1 MINLFKK
8 FSTVSTTA
16 IAVFCSFACSDK
28 VAGTAEEPNQF
39 AYRDSSSS
47 EEIDSINDTLSYSS
61 SSRIIDPVISSSSSR
76 KDGDGTVPIPIT
88 GSSSSTTLDI
98 ELPIGGNGQAGHSGS
113 VYASLDDYLRA
124 YNITEVAFD
133 TNVLAYNKTFDN
145 SRNTDESAKVA
156 ELRTLGLHKITSE
169 NAIGLAKLFLGTTIF
184 MNGKVYEKDGNI
196 SFQTD
201 GCPLYILN
209 ITDTSPAVHV
219 LTNITKD
226 TITVADIHDNCVYE
240 PSPYEKHVGFLIAY
254 CGELSEDPKI
264 ERTFTLKE
272 SMACNSAVYDEF
284 INKKPSNTMQKI
296 ELEQRN

>member
-1 MINLFKK
+1 
-8 FSTVSTTA
+8 
-16 IAVFCSFACSDK
+16 
-28 VAGTAEEPNQF
+28 
-39 AYRDSSSS
+39 
-47 EEIDSINDTLSYSS
+47 
-61 SSRIIDPVISSSSSR
+61 
-76 KDGDGTVPIPIT
+76 
-88 GSSSSTTLDI
+88 
-98 ELPIGGNGQAGHSGS
+98 
-113 VYASLDDYLRA
+113 
-124 YNITEVAFD
+124 
-133 TNVLAYNKTFDN
+133 
-145 SRNTDESAKVA
+145 
-156 ELRTLGLHKITSE
+156 
-169 NAIGLAKLFLGTTIF
+169 